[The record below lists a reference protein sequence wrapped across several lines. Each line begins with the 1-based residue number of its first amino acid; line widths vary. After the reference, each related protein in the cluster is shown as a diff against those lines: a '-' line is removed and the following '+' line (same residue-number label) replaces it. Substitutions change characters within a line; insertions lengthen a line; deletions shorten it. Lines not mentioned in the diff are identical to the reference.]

1 MNVVTQ
7 LLLKIALCS
16 KTKKHVKFL
25 VTTVDTNVQLG
36 TLLHRISKH
45 KPLKEWISDET
56 KRMLNENVFGDMLRA
71 DDTPYGDN
79 LSVAKLNQYRKDPNN
94 GPMLTAETLVD
105 LKPFALKL
113 GSFLYNIIISD
124 FDYLLVIVE
133 DKISFMTV
141 MTI

>member
-1 MNVVTQ
+1 MNLHCYSQSHRVRKQ
-7 LLLKIALCS
+7 
-16 KTKKHVKFL
+16 KKHVKFL

-56 KRMLNENVFGDMLRA
+56 KRMLNKSLFGDMLRA
-71 DDTPYGDN
+71 DTPYGDN
-79 LSVAKLNQYRKDPNN
+79 LSVAKLNQYRKDSNN

-113 GSFLYNIIISD
+113 GSFFHN
-124 FDYLLVIVE
+124 
-133 DKISFMTV
+133 MGG
-141 MTI
+141 